1 MLNNLKELCL
11 LDGVSGNEGKVAE
24 YIVNEI
30 ASYAECYIDPLGN
43 VIAHKKGTSTAK
55 KRVLFDAHMDE
66 VGLIIT
72 GIKDNGMLTF
82 SCVGGINTEVLLAK
96 RVKIGDIYG
105 VICVKPIHMLSD
117 DEKKKLPD
125 KDSLLID
132 IGALSKDEA
141 EKYVEIGDV
150 AVFDSDY
157 IEFGDNKIKA
167 KAIDDRL
174 GCAILIDIIKSDL
187 PFDAWFSF
195 TVQEEVGLRGA
206 KTASFSVDPDFA
218 IAIEATTACDI
229 IDTPENKSVCKLN
242 EGAVVS
248 FMDGST
254 LYEKQLFNAAISTAN
269 NIGKKIQVKRGTSG
283 GNNAGAIHLAK
294 SGVRTVSLSIPCR
307 YLHSPECVIDKRD
320 IESVRDIAVGLF
332 EQMADDKI

>member
-1 MLNNLKELCL
+1 MLNILKGLCL
-11 LDGVSGNEGKVAE
+11 LDGVSGNESKVAE

-30 ASYAECYIDPLGN
+30 APYAECYIDPLGN
-43 VIAHKKGTSTAK
+43 VIAHKKGTSSAK

-72 GIKDNGMLTF
+72 GIKDDGMLTF
-82 SCVGGINTEVLLAK
+82 SCIGGINTEVLLAK
-96 RVKIGDIYG
+96 RVKIGNVFG
-105 VICVKPIHMLSD
+105 VICVKPIHMLSG
-117 DEKKKLPD
+117 DEKKKVPD
-125 KDSLLID
+125 KESLLID
-132 IGALSKDEA
+132 IGASSKAEA
-141 EKYVEIGDV
+141 EQYIEIGDT

-195 TVQEEVGLRGA
+195 SVQEEVGLRGA
-206 KTASFSVDPDFA
+206 KTATFSVDPDFA

-229 IDTPENKSVCKLN
+229 IDTPDNKSVCKLN

-254 LYEKQLFNAAISTAN
+254 LYEKTLFDASINTAKN
-269 NIGKKIQVKRGTSG
+269 SGKKIQVKRGTSG
-283 GNNAGAIHLAK
+283 GNNAGAIHLTK
-294 SGVRTVSLSIPCR
+294 SGVRTVALSIPCR

-320 IESVRDIAVGLF
+320 IESVKDIAVALF

>member
-1 MLNNLKELCL
+1 MLNIFKGLCL
-11 LDGVSGNEGKVAE
+11 LDGVSGNESKVAE

-30 ASYAECYIDPLGN
+30 APYAECYIDPLGN
-43 VIAHKKGTSTAK
+43 VIAHKNGASAAK

-72 GIKDNGMLTF
+72 GIKDDGMLTF

-96 RVKIGDIYG
+96 RVKIGDVYG
-105 VICVKPIHMLSD
+105 VICVKPIHMLSG
-117 DEKKKLPD
+117 DEKKKVPD
-125 KDSLLID
+125 KEGLLID
-132 IGALSKDEA
+132 IGASSKAEA
-141 EKYVEIGDV
+141 EQYIEIGDT

-195 TVQEEVGLRGA
+195 SVQEEVGLRGA
-206 KTASFSVDPDFA
+206 KTATFSVDPDFA

-229 IDTPENKSVCKLN
+229 IDTPDNKSVCKLN

-254 LYEKQLFNAAISTAN
+254 LYEKTLLDATINTAKN
-269 NIGKKIQVKRGTSG
+269 SGKKIQVKRGTSG
-283 GNNAGAIHLAK
+283 GNNAGAIHLTK
-294 SGVRTVSLSIPCR
+294 SGVRTVALSIPCR

-320 IESVRDIAVGLF
+320 IESVKDIAVALF

>member
-1 MLNNLKELCL
+1 MLNNLKNLCL
-11 LDGVSGNEGKVAE
+11 LNGVSGNEGRVAE
-24 YIVNEI
+24 YVVNEI
-30 ASYAECYIDPLGN
+30 APFAECYIDQLGN
-43 VIAHKKGTSTAK
+43 VIAHKKGASGAK

-72 GIKDNGMLTF
+72 GIKDDGMLTF

-117 DEKKKLPD
+117 EEKKKIPD

-132 IGALSKDEA
+132 IGAASKKEA
-141 EKYVEIGDV
+141 EQHVEIGDT

-157 IEFGDNKIKA
+157 VEFGDNRIKA

-206 KTASFSVDPDFA
+206 KTAAFTVEPDFA

-254 LYEKQLFNAAISTAN
+254 LYEKGLFEAALKTAEKLN
-269 NIGKKIQVKRGTSG
+269 KKIQVKRGTSG
-283 GNNAGAIHLAK
+283 GNNAGAIHLTK

-320 IESVRDIAVGLF
+320 IDSVRDIAVGLF
-332 EQMADDKI
+332 EQMADGKL

>member
-1 MLNNLKELCL
+1 MLNILKGLCL
-11 LDGVSGNEGKVAE
+11 LDGVSGNESKVAE

-30 ASYAECYIDPLGN
+30 APYAECYIDPLGN
-43 VIAHKKGTSTAK
+43 VIAHKKGTSSAK

-72 GIKDNGMLTF
+72 GIKDDGMLTF

-96 RVKIGDIYG
+96 RVKIGNVFG
-105 VICVKPIHMLSD
+105 VICVKPIHMLSG

-125 KDSLLID
+125 KESLLID
-132 IGALSKDEA
+132 IGASSKAEA
-141 EKYVEIGDV
+141 EQYIEIGDT

-195 TVQEEVGLRGA
+195 SVQEEVGLRGA
-206 KTASFSVDPDFA
+206 KTATFSVDPDFA

-229 IDTPENKSVCKLN
+229 IDTPDNKSVCKLN

-254 LYEKQLFNAAISTAN
+254 LYEKTLFDASINTAKN
-269 NIGKKIQVKRGTSG
+269 SGKKIQVKRGTSG
-283 GNNAGAIHLAK
+283 GNNAGAIHLTK
-294 SGVRTVSLSIPCR
+294 SGVRTVALSIPCR

-320 IESVRDIAVGLF
+320 IESVKDIAIALF

>member
-1 MLNNLKELCL
+1 MLNILKGLCL
-11 LDGVSGNEGKVAE
+11 LDGVSGNESKVAE

-30 ASYAECYIDPLGN
+30 APYAECYIDPLGN
-43 VIAHKKGTSTAK
+43 VIAHKKGTSSAK

-72 GIKDNGMLTF
+72 GIKDDGMLTF

-96 RVKIGDIYG
+96 RVKIGNVFG
-105 VICVKPIHMLSD
+105 VICVKPIHMLSG
-117 DEKKKLPD
+117 DEKKKVPD
-125 KDSLLID
+125 KESLLID
-132 IGALSKDEA
+132 IGASSKAEA
-141 EKYVEIGDV
+141 EQYIEIGDT

-195 TVQEEVGLRGA
+195 SVQEEVGLRGA
-206 KTASFSVDPDFA
+206 KTATFSVDPDFA

-229 IDTPENKSVCKLN
+229 IDTPDNKSVCKLN

-254 LYEKQLFNAAISTAN
+254 LYEKTLFDATINTAKN
-269 NIGKKIQVKRGTSG
+269 SGKKIQVKRGTSG
-283 GNNAGAIHLAK
+283 GNNAGAIHLTK
-294 SGVRTVSLSIPCR
+294 SGVRTVALSIPCR

-320 IESVRDIAVGLF
+320 IESVKDIAVALF

>member
-1 MLNNLKELCL
+1 MLNILKGLCL
-11 LDGVSGNEGKVAE
+11 LDGVSGNESKVAE

-30 ASYAECYIDPLGN
+30 APYAECYIDPLGN
-43 VIAHKKGTSTAK
+43 VIAHKKGTSSAK

-72 GIKDNGMLTF
+72 GIKDDGMLTF

-96 RVKIGDIYG
+96 RVKIGNVFG
-105 VICVKPIHMLSD
+105 VICVKPIHMLSG
-117 DEKKKLPD
+117 DEKKKVPD
-125 KDSLLID
+125 KESLLID
-132 IGALSKDEA
+132 IGASSKAEA
-141 EKYVEIGDV
+141 EQYIEIGDT

-195 TVQEEVGLRGA
+195 SVQEEVGLRGA
-206 KTASFSVDPDFA
+206 KTATFSVDPDFA

-229 IDTPENKSVCKLN
+229 IDTPDNKSVCKLN

-254 LYEKQLFNAAISTAN
+254 IYEKTLFDATINTAKN
-269 NIGKKIQVKRGTSG
+269 SGKKIQVKRGTSG
-283 GNNAGAIHLAK
+283 GNNAGAIHLTK
-294 SGVRTVSLSIPCR
+294 SGVRTVALSIPCR

-320 IESVRDIAVGLF
+320 IESVKDIAVALF

>member
-1 MLNNLKELCL
+1 MLNILKGLCL
-11 LDGVSGNEGKVAE
+11 LDGVSGNESKVAE

-30 ASYAECYIDPLGN
+30 APYAECYIDPLGN
-43 VIAHKKGTSTAK
+43 VIAHKKGTSSAK

-72 GIKDNGMLTF
+72 GIKDDGMLTF

-96 RVKIGDIYG
+96 RVKIGNVFG
-105 VICVKPIHMLSD
+105 VICVKPIHMLSG

-125 KDSLLID
+125 KEGLLID
-132 IGALSKDEA
+132 IGASSKAEA
-141 EKYVEIGDV
+141 EQYIEIGDT

-195 TVQEEVGLRGA
+195 SVQEEVGLRGA
-206 KTASFSVDPDFA
+206 KTATFSVDPDFA

-229 IDTPENKSVCKLN
+229 IDTPDNKSVCKLN

-254 LYEKQLFNAAISTAN
+254 LYEKTLFDASINTAKN
-269 NIGKKIQVKRGTSG
+269 SGKKIQVKRGTSG
-283 GNNAGAIHLAK
+283 GNNAGAIHLTK
-294 SGVRTVSLSIPCR
+294 SGVRTVALSIPCR

-320 IESVRDIAVGLF
+320 IESVKDIAIALF